1 MGDTSSSG
9 AGNYAPANWMAL
21 STDVTAPAAGD
32 VALANEITTGAL
44 ARAQAV
50 YAHTTGA
57 SSYTLTRSITADQ
70 STRIGKLGIFNAAAP
85 GGTLCFVALVQ
96 GTSGTDV
103 EPGDQIVLTHSI
115 QL

>member
-1 MGDTSSSG
+1 MGDTASNGSG
-9 AGNYAPANWMAL
+9 SYAPANWMAF

-32 VALANEITTGAL
+32 VALANEITSGAL

-57 SSYTLTRSITADQ
+57 SSYTLTRAITADQ
-70 STRIGKLGIFNAAAP
+70 SVRIGKLGLFTAAAP

-96 GTSGTDV
+96 GSTGTDV
-103 EPGDQIVLTHSI
+103 EPGDQIVITHSI